1 MYKCTKCTQASSC
14 QAANGNKRL
23 MLSQALNH
31 AYKRICILLMWGRQ
45 KQHTCAF
52 LRKQE
57 LNLVSKAMARY
68 LENKLQ
74 DNKKGI
80 SPQCPHTKACCYYFN
95 TFFCFSIFAC
105 LSHCYCHSTHEF
117 KINRHHP
124 RENSTKNVF
133 KDRKVVSQ
141 PQCFMTFL
149 PHM

>member
-31 AYKRICILLMWGRQ
+31 AYKRICILLMWRQ

-57 LNLVSKAMARY
+57 LNLALKAMARY

-80 SPQCPHTKACCYYFN
+80 SPVSTCKSLLLHIPL
-95 TFFCFSIFAC
+95 FFHLCMP

-117 KINRHHP
+117 KINMHHP